1 MWICMCIF
9 VKEYICIN
17 VHGYIILI
25 FIYAEYLQIYRCIIY
40 TYRCRIH
47 IHMYRCIIYIDVK
60 KYIYTMYMIYMHNR
74 YKCICIYTYK
84 IYVCIIFIYRCIVY
98 LCICI

>member
-47 IHMYRCIIYIDVK
+47 IHIHIYRCIIYIYRCK
-60 KYIYTMYMIYMHNR
+60 KYIYTMYMIY
-74 YKCICIYTYK
+74 IYA
-84 IYVCIIFIYRCIVY
+84 
-98 LCICI
+98 